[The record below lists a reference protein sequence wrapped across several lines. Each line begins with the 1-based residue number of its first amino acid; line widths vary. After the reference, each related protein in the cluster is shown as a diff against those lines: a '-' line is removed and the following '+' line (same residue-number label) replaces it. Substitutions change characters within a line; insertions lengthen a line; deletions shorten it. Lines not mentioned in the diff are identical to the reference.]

1 MIGLWSG
8 FYKHLSFTKRSD
20 SQVIL
25 THERFHTSDPK
36 AGDIV
41 RVDESG
47 YFKIVG
53 EPKFNDKNGNDWFE
67 AEIGRRVK
75 TKEVRQRTRQS
86 YQLENLRDWYAM
98 CERNGDTDDLNIIK
112 HHIDMCLEDK
122 NPEAAL
128 VGWVRCME
136 NVTESNLD
144 AVRYLRANMV
154 KSRSVARTPSEVD
167 PFYDAQIERYD
178 YMIEAET
185 ALLRWKDFGLCAHAW
200 GCDEY

>member
-8 FYKHLSFTKRSD
+8 FYKHLSLTEKSD

-36 AGDIV
+36 ASDIV

-47 YFKIVG
+47 YFKIIG

-67 AEIGRRVK
+67 VEIGRRVK
-75 TKEVRQRTRQS
+75 TREVRRRTRQR
-86 YQLENLRDWYAM
+86 YQLANLRAWRDM
-98 CERNGDTDDLNIIK
+98 CDSESDADDLHFIE

-136 NVTESNLD
+136 NVSERRIDSMKSDLES
-144 AVRYLRANMV
+144 RP
-154 KSRSVARTPSEVD
+154 KSYKAE
-167 PFYDAQIERYD
+167 FYQELEYR
-178 YMIEAET
+178 IEAET
-185 ALLRWKDFGLCAHAW
+185 ALLEWKYRELCAHAW
-200 GCDEY
+200 DCDE